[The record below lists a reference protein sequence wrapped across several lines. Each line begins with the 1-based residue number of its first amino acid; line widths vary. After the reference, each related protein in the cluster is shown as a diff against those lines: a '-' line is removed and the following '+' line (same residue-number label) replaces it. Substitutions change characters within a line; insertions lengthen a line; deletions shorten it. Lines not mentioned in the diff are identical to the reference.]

1 MSFHPLKGQD
11 VHERESAGVPG
22 QDMGKPVAVAIRG
35 RIPVPAGVSDRVLKG
50 ARCQYTGACQSVGL
64 RILFGKNTV
73 LLMWVI

>member
-11 VHERESAGVPG
+11 VDERELAGAPG
-22 QDMGKPVAVAIRG
+22 QDMERPAAAAIRG
-35 RIPVPAGVSDRVLKG
+35 RIPVPAGGFARVLKG
-50 ARCQYTGACQSVGL
+50 ARCPFIGACQSVDS